1 MTIKQIQIGRDNE
14 RKREGETGQ
23 NNMQWGCKDRREFI
37 CWQENEGCFL
47 EEEPQRIDIISID
60 NDEIMAVWLGRVID
74 CCNLKE

>member
-1 MTIKQIQIGRDNE
+1 
-14 RKREGETGQ
+14 
-23 NNMQWGCKDRREFI
+23 MQWGCKDRREFI

-60 NDEIMAVWLGRVID
+60 NAEIMAVWLGRVID